1 MHATP
6 PIPPA
11 SVPGSGP
18 MGDWLPPAPPP
29 ATLWQSQTQPNQE
42 TDLSQFLH
50 ILRRRLPLF
59 IGIAALVSAVI
70 WWRATRIVP
79 VYQGRFQILV
89 EAVSTNQP
97 LPQLLGQPGEIPPW
111 RGDRL
116 DYDTQIQVLLSPE
129 ILDPILRRIQVRYP
143 DLTYDEL
150 MLGLSITRLQ
160 DTKILD
166 IRFRGTDTE
175 QIKFVLDHLAQGY
188 LDYSLQTRQTSLSQG
203 IQFVEEQIPLMQTR
217 VNRLQATLQELR
229 QRYSFT
235 SLDTKARELETQLST
250 LETQRLNTFL
260 QVQGTQQRL
269 NTLNGRAGATA
280 VLRQDPLYQSLVEQ
294 VRQVDAQIAQ
304 ELARSQPDSPALA
317 TLQRQRD
324 NLLPLLRQE
333 AERALSGT
341 LATTSSDLQALQS
354 QQQTLTQ
361 VELQLRQQLAQLPA
375 LSRLSTD
382 IERELTLATS
392 GLTRLLEAR
401 EKLLLDAAQQEI
413 PWQLLSIATVPTEP
427 IEPNI
432 LRQLIL
438 GAIAGLLAG
447 SAAVFIVEKLDES
460 LQSVEE
466 VKALTQAPL
475 LGVIPYTSRL
485 GGTRQVILPEDLPE
499 PEPESGVVTQ
509 RYRDYKV
516 VPFMESFRSLWTVIR
531 LLNNLNPIRSF
542 VISSAAPAEGKST
555 IALNL
560 GHAAA
565 AMGKRVLLVDAD
577 LRRPQLHRA
586 LGLANQEGLSTLL
599 LGDRDPT
606 ELIQI
611 APREDKFFV
620 LTAGPSPRD
629 PSRLLASS
637 RMQAIMEHLHSR
649 FDIVIYD
656 TPPLLGFSDAQLLAP
671 ATSGLALVVGLGKTK
686 RSAVKRVVDHL
697 QTAQISL
704 LGVIANGVQR
714 LVTGYSY
721 DSYYYRYYHQKAPK
735 VPVAVAN
742 GGNGK

>member
-1 MHATP
+1 MHAP
-6 PIPPA
+6 PQFSPVPVSGNAPVADGVPP
-11 SVPGSGP
+11 VF
-18 MGDWLPPAPPP
+18 PAPWRPQPQP
-29 ATLWQSQTQPNQE
+29 AQE
-42 TDLSQFLH
+42 ADLGNLLH
-50 ILRRRLPLF
+50 ALRRRWPIFL
-59 IGIAALVSAVI
+59 GVAALVSSLI
-70 WWRATRIVP
+70 WWRATQIVP

-89 EAVSTNQP
+89 ESVANESQ
-97 LPQLLGQPGEIPPW
+97 LPQLLGQTGDTSAW

-129 ILDPILRRIQVRYP
+129 ILDPILTRLQTRYP
-143 DLTYDEL
+143 DLTYDTL
-150 MLGLSITRLQ
+150 IKGLSITRLQ
-160 DTKILD
+160 NTKILE
-166 IRFRGTDTE
+166 IRFRGTDAA
-175 QIKFVLDHLAQGY
+175 QIKFVLDQLAQGY

-203 IQFVEEQIPLMQTR
+203 IQFVEEQIPLMQAR
-217 VNRLQATLQELR
+217 VNRLQATLQDLR

-235 SLDTKARELETQLST
+235 SLETKAQELESQLST
-250 LETQRLNTFL
+250 LESQRLNTFL
-260 QVQGTQQRL
+260 QLQGTQQRF
-269 NTLNGRAGATA
+269 NTINDKAGATA
-280 VLRQDPLYQSLVEQ
+280 VLRQDALYQSLVEQ

-317 TLQRQRD
+317 TLQRQRE

-341 LATTSSDLQALQS
+341 LATTSSDLQALQA
-354 QQQTLTQ
+354 QQHTLAQ

-375 LSRLSTD
+375 LSRLSAD
-382 IERELTLATS
+382 LERELTLATG

-401 EKLLLDAAQQEI
+401 ERLLLDAAQQEI
-413 PWQLLSIATVPTEP
+413 PWQLLSIAEVPSRP

-432 LRQLIL
+432 PRQLLL
-438 GAIAGLLAG
+438 GVIAGFLAG
-447 SAAVFIVEKLDES
+447 SAAVFLAEKLDES

-466 VKALTQAPL
+466 VKELTHAPL

-485 GGTRQVILPEDLPE
+485 GGTRQVILPEDLPP
-499 PEPESGVVTQ
+499 PEPTSDGVSR

-516 VPFMESFRSLWTVIR
+516 VPFMEAFRSLWLVLQ
-531 LLNNLNPIRSF
+531 LLNNLAPMRSL

-565 AMGKRVLLVDAD
+565 VMGKRVLLVDAD

-586 LGLANQEGLSTLL
+586 LGLSNQEGLSTLL
-599 LGDRDPT
+599 LGDRAPAD
-606 ELIQI
+606 LIQT

-629 PSRLLASS
+629 PSRLLASH
-637 RMQAIMEHLHSR
+637 RMRAIMEALETQ
-649 FDIVIYD
+649 FDIIIYD

-671 ATSGLALVVGLGKTK
+671 ATSGVALVVGLGKTK

-697 QTAQISL
+697 QTAQIPL
-704 LGVIANGVQR
+704 LGVITNGVQR
-714 LVTGYSY
+714 IVTGYSY
-721 DSYYYRYYHQKAPK
+721 NGYYYRYYHQDAPKLK
-735 VPVAVAN
+735 VPVSMAEK
-742 GGNGK
+742 G

>member
-1 MHATP
+1 MQATP
-6 PIPPA
+6 PLSPP
-11 SVPGSGP
+11 SVPGHAP
-18 MGDWLPPAPPP
+18 RADWVPPALPPA
-29 ATLWQSQTQPNQE
+29 ATWRPQPQPTSD
-42 TDLSQFLH
+42 TDLSHFFSA
-50 ILRRRLPLF
+50 LRRRLPIF
-59 IGIAALVSAVI
+59 VGVAALVSSLI
-70 WWRATRIVP
+70 WWRATQIVP

-89 EAVSTNQP
+89 EAVATNQP
-97 LPQLLGQPGEIPPW
+97 LPQLLGQTDIPPW

-129 ILDPILRRIQVRYP
+129 ILDTILRRMQTRYP
-143 DLTYDEL
+143 ELTYDKL

-166 IRFRGTDTE
+166 IRFRGTDAE

-203 IQFVEEQIPLMQTR
+203 IQFVEEQIPLMQAR

-235 SLDTKARELETQLST
+235 SLNTKAQELESQLSA
-250 LETQRLNTFL
+250 LESQRLNTFL
-260 QVQGTQQRL
+260 QLQGAQQRL
-269 NTLNGRAGATA
+269 STLNERAGATA
-280 VLRQDPLYQSLVEQ
+280 VLRQDTLYQSLVEQ
-294 VRQVDAQIAQ
+294 VRAVDAQIAQ
-304 ELARSQPDSPALA
+304 ELARSQPDSPALT
-317 TLQRQRD
+317 TLQRQRE
-324 NLLPLLRQE
+324 NLMPLLRQE

-341 LATTSSDLQALQS
+341 LATTSSDLQTLQA

-375 LSRLSTD
+375 LSRLSAD
-382 IERELTLATS
+382 LERELTLATG

-413 PWQLLSIATVPTEP
+413 PWQLLSIATVPSLP

-432 LRQLIL
+432 PRQLIL

-447 SAAVFIVEKLDES
+447 SAAVFLAEKLDES

-466 VKALTQAPL
+466 IKELTHAPL
-475 LGVIPYTSRL
+475 LGVIPYTSQL
-485 GGTRQVILPEDLPE
+485 SGTRQVIVPADLSQL
-499 PEPESGVVTQ
+499 ESAAGGVSRRDQ
-509 RYRDYKV
+509 DYKV
-516 VPFMESFRSLWTVIR
+516 VPFVEAFRSLWTVLR
-531 LLNNLNPIRSF
+531 LLNNLDPIRSF

-555 IALNL
+555 LALNL

-586 LGLANQEGLSTLL
+586 LGLSNQEGLSTLL
-599 LGDRDPT
+599 LGDRAPAD
-606 ELIQI
+606 LIQV
-611 APREDKFFV
+611 APHEDKFFV

-637 RMQAIMEHLHSR
+637 RMQAIMADLEAQ

-697 QTAQISL
+697 QTAQIPL

-714 LVTGYSY
+714 IVTGYSY
-721 DSYYYRYYHQKAPK
+721 NGYYYRYYHQDAPK
-735 VPVAVAN
+735 LKVPTAI
-742 GGNGK
+742 GGKP